1 MDVWVEI
8 RTTNDII
15 SEELM
20 DLLYDNQMG
29 VRDKKFVVFDY
40 NLFFEDLVC
49 LYKHDSKYLLSFLKY
64 KNYIYLPFKYRLFYF

>member
-29 VRDKKFVVFDY
+29 VREKTIVVIDD
-40 NLFFEDLVC
+40 NLFF
-49 LYKHDSKYLLSFLKY
+49 
-64 KNYIYLPFKYRLFYF
+64 

>member
-29 VRDKKFVVFDY
+29 VREKTIVVIDD
-40 NLFFEDLVC
+40 NLFFEE
-49 LYKHDSKYLLSFLKY
+49 
-64 KNYIYLPFKYRLFYF
+64 

>member
-29 VRDKKFVVFDY
+29 VREKTIVVIDD
-40 NLFFEDLVC
+40 NLFFEEKVC
-49 LYKHDSKYLLSFLKY
+49 VYKNDSKYLLSFLKY

>member
-1 MDVWVEI
+1 MDVWVAI

-29 VRDKKFVVFDY
+29 VREKTIVVIDD
-40 NLFFEDLVC
+40 NLFFEE
-49 LYKHDSKYLLSFLKY
+49 
-64 KNYIYLPFKYRLFYF
+64 

>member
-29 VRDKKFVVFDY
+29 VREKTIVVIDDD
-40 NLFFEDLVC
+40 LFSED
-49 LYKHDSKYLLSFLKY
+49 
-64 KNYIYLPFKYRLFYF
+64 